1 MVLAL
6 KRHIDQC
13 HRIESPEINSHIYG
27 QLIYHKGAKNIQW
40 GKDSLFNKWCWKNCT
55 TVTATY
61 KRMKRFEDSLR
72 HLQDNIKCTNIR
84 ITGIA
89 EEEEKY
95 KGSEK
100 IFEEITVENF
110 PNMGKERVNQVQE
123 AQRVPYRI
131 NPKRNTP
138 KHINQT
144 IKN

>member
-61 KRMKRFEDSLR
+61 KRMKPDYSLKPYTKI
-72 HLQDNIKCTNIR
+72 NSKWIKDL
-84 ITGIA
+84 
-89 EEEEKY
+89 
-95 KGSEK
+95 
-100 IFEEITVENF
+100 
-110 PNMGKERVNQVQE
+110 NMRPE
-123 AQRVPYRI
+123 
-131 NPKRNTP
+131 
-138 KHINQT
+138 T
-144 IKN
+144 IKLLEENIGSNLLDIGL